1 MPTLIAI
8 DWGTSA
14 VRAWLMAADGH
25 IIARRHTPQGI
36 LTITNGGFAHAF
48 DELVA
53 PWVSAHGKLPALAC
67 GMIGSRQGWTE
78 APYAMCPC
86 AAGDLPE
93 RIAHAQ
99 GGRIRLSIVP
109 GVARDPGDRPPE
121 VMRGEE
127 TQVFGAL
134 AEAAAD
140 GVFVLPGTHSK
151 WVRVEAGRIVDFAT
165 YMTGELF
172 GLLRHQSILARTMS
186 AGDVAHDADAWNAGV
201 ASGLSGDGELLH
213 RLFEVRTLALFDRL
227 LPDAGP
233 SYLSGLLIGAEVAA
247 ARWAWPAPAEVTLI
261 GDQLLVQRYAEVLNA
276 AGVRALV
283 ADPDVTPRGLW
294 RVAVA
299 AGMIG

>member
-25 IIARRHTPQGI
+25 IIARRHTPQGV
-36 LTITNGGFAHAF
+36 LSITNGGFAHAF

-53 PWVSAHGKLPALAC
+53 PWISAHGRLPALAC

-78 APYAMCPC
+78 APYATCPC
-86 AAGDLPE
+86 APGDLPG
-93 RIAHAQ
+93 RLAHAQ
-99 GGRIRLSIVP
+99 GGRVRLSIVP
-109 GVARDPGDRPPE
+109 GVARDPGDRPPD

-134 AEAAAD
+134 AEDAPD

-151 WVRVEAGRIVDFAT
+151 WVRVEDGRIVDFAT

-172 GLLRHQSILARTMS
+172 GLLRHHSILARTMS

-227 LPDAGP
+227 PPDAAP

-247 ARWAWPAPAEVTLI
+247 ARWAWPAPHVVTLI
-261 GDQLLVQRYAEVLNA
+261 GEQLLTQRYTEVLGA
-276 AGVRALV
+276 AGVQTLV
-283 ADPDVTPRGLW
+283 ADLDVTPRGLW
-294 RVAVA
+294 RVARA